1 MTRFFQL
8 RFPAVLGLLAALVL
22 TGCASHREAIYQNPP
37 ISYSSALTMH
47 QIEKGIMEGC
57 KRRDWNP
64 TKIRDGVIE
73 ATLHVRDHVAVVRI
87 TYNQESYTV
96 KYAHSENLNYEHG
109 SNGTE
114 TIHPNYNRWVQNL
127 IRYIN
132 SSLERFDRSNS

>member
-1 MTRFFQL
+1 MTKSL
-8 RFPAVLGLLAALVL
+8 AVRFPVLLGLLAMFVL
-22 TGCASHREAIYQNPP
+22 AGCASHREPIYQQPP
-37 ISYSSALTMH
+37 ISYSSPLTMR

-64 TKIRDGVIE
+64 TKVRDGVID
-73 ATLHVRDHVAVVRI
+73 ASLHVRDHLAVVRI

-96 KYAHSENLNYEHG
+96 KYLRSENLNYEHS

-132 SSLERFDRSNS
+132 SSLEQFSR